1 MIQLTTTKTYNST
14 NFHKHTFC
22 IFREV
27 SLEQLK
33 GLKPNYTSKSGSSY
47 YFTAEGVYR
56 VSNHWGRAANCKW
69 RLQALE
75 NVSSDRTRAG
85 YADWIEFHPDND
97 VQKLYFIEVDFDS
110 NAVNYNHIGN
120 NSNVGPILR
129 TATETTKRIKQI
141 RLLLKSD
148 DWAKHLD
155 YENLEDARKQIIG
168 ELIATDKTL
177 QEIKKA
183 PFL

>member
-1 MIQLTTTKTYNST
+1 MDTKTYNRT

-22 IFREV
+22 IFKEV
-27 SLEQLK
+27 HLDELAN
-33 GLKPNYTSKSGSSY
+33 LKPNYTSKSGSSY
-47 YFTAEGVYR
+47 YFTTEGVYR

-69 RLQALE
+69 RLQALDTTTT
-75 NVSSDRTRAG
+75 NRTRAG
-85 YADWIEFHPDND
+85 YSNWTAFHTDND
-97 VQKLYFIEVDFDS
+97 IQKLYFIEVDLE
-110 NAVNYNHIGN
+110 NNTVNYNHIGN
-120 NSNVGPILR
+120 NTETSSMLR
-129 TATETTKRIKQI
+129 TAAETTKRIKQI

-155 YENLEDARKQIIG
+155 IEDLESTRKQIIQQ
-168 ELIATDKTL
+168 LITTDKTL

>member
-1 MIQLTTTKTYNST
+1 MIALNDKIYNKT
-14 NFHKHTFC
+14 NFHRHTFC
-22 IFREV
+22 VFKEIRIEE
-27 SLEQLK
+27 LI

-47 YFTAEGVYR
+47 YFKDEGVYR

-69 RLQALE
+69 RLQALD
-75 NVSSDRTRAG
+75 NVPSSRTRAG
-85 YADWIEFHPDND
+85 YANWNEFHPDND
-97 VQKLYFIEVDFDS
+97 IQKLYFIEVDFVG
-110 NAVNYNHIGN
+110 NVVNYNHIGN
-120 NSNVGPILR
+120 NPESTSMLR
-129 TATETTKRIKQI
+129 TASETTRRIKQI

-148 DWAKHLD
+148 DWAKHLEYD
-155 YENLEDARKQIIG
+155 HLEEARKQIIQ

>member
-1 MIQLTTTKTYNST
+1 MSTKTYNKT

-22 IFREV
+22 IFKEV
-27 SLEQLK
+27 NLQELI

-47 YFTAEGVYR
+47 YFTEDGVYR

-75 NVSSDRTRAG
+75 EVSSTRTRAG
-85 YADWIEFHPDND
+85 FANWTEFHPDND
-97 VQKLYFIEVDFDS
+97 IQKLYFIEVDFDE
-110 NAVNYNHIGN
+110 NTVNYNHIGN
-120 NSNVGPILR
+120 KTEGDHKLR
-129 TATETTKRIKQI
+129 TASETTKRIKLI
-141 RLLLKSD
+141 RHLLKNN

-155 YENLEDARKQIIG
+155 FTDLEKARKQIIQ
-168 ELIATDKTL
+168 ELISTDTTL
-177 QEIKKA
+177 LEIKKA